1 MRIINNINKVIHD
14 DNECLMNDCL
24 RTNEL
29 LVIEYLIANCKDTND
44 TIPKP
49 AHTPF
54 NDIIRTKMLPVYLF
68 YNIPP
73 SQYPTCPYVGNQC
86 SYVSNAN
93 MKGAFS
99 GALSISMIIQWEHKW
114 IKNKDEL
121 RTQQKHNNDIIHPQ
135 NPPFIYNYIHPI
147 IGSDIRPWTYT
158 HTDRQK
164 IYSPTLPVHLVL
176 SQPSPNLI
184 CD

>member
-1 MRIINNINKVIHD
+1 MRIIKNINKVVHD

-29 LVIEYLIANCKDTND
+29 LVIDYLIANCKYTND

-54 NDIIRTKMLPVYLF
+54 HDIIRTKMLPVYLF

-73 SQYPTCPYVGNQC
+73 SQYPTCPYVGNQY
-86 SYVSNAN
+86 SYVSDAK

-99 GALSISMIIQWEHKW
+99 GALSISMIIQ
-114 IKNKDEL
+114 
-121 RTQQKHNNDIIHPQ
+121 
-135 NPPFIYNYIHPI
+135 
-147 IGSDIRPWTYT
+147 
-158 HTDRQK
+158 
-164 IYSPTLPVHLVL
+164 
-176 SQPSPNLI
+176 
-184 CD
+184 

>member
-24 RTNEL
+24 QTNEL

-54 NDIIRTKMLPVYLF
+54 NHIIRTKMLPVYLF

-99 GALSISMIIQWEHKW
+99 GALSISMI
-114 IKNKDEL
+114 
-121 RTQQKHNNDIIHPQ
+121 TQ
-135 NPPFIYNYIHPI
+135 
-147 IGSDIRPWTYT
+147 
-158 HTDRQK
+158 
-164 IYSPTLPVHLVL
+164 
-176 SQPSPNLI
+176 
-184 CD
+184 